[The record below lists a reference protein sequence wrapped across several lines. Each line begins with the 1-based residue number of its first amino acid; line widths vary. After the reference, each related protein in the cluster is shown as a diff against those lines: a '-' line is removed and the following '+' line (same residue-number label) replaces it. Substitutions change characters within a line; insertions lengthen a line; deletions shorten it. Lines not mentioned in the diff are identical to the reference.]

1 MKTVG
6 IRELKNSLSAYVRE
20 AQEGETIVVTD
31 RGEPIAQLSPVGAP
45 LKQEHP
51 FAEMA
56 RRGEARLGKPLDPKL
71 KAQIRARRRGR
82 PSSKERRPRKS

>member
-31 RGEPIAQLSPVGAP
+31 RGAPVAQLGPPETADHRGIKLHHQMTDEEKRAFYHRPGPP
-45 LKQEHP
+45 LLRGITS
-51 FAEMA
+51 AEI
-56 RRGEARLGKPLDPKL
+56 LDAL
-71 KAQIRARRRGR
+71 R
-82 PSSKERRPRKS
+82 EDTV